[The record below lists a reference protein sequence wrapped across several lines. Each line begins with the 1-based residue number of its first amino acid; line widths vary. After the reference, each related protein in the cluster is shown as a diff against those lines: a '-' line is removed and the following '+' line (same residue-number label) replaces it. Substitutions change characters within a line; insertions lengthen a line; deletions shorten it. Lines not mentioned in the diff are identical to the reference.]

1 MMIGVIICYALFN
14 YLAIWLILNSF
25 IYCDEKC
32 NKFYDE
38 LNKQNASFL
47 SFYAS
52 NIFFFAGKKSTNR
65 GNYHGNGSKR
75 CNGEREIRLGNFL
88 SISLFLS
95 FALLLAL

>member
-1 MMIGVIICYALFN
+1 MKIGVIICYALFN

-52 NIFFFAGKKSTNR
+52 KILFFDGKKIHEQ
-65 GNYHGNGSKR
+65 GK
-75 CNGEREIRLGNFL
+75 L
-88 SISLFLS
+88 SRQR
-95 FALLLAL
+95 